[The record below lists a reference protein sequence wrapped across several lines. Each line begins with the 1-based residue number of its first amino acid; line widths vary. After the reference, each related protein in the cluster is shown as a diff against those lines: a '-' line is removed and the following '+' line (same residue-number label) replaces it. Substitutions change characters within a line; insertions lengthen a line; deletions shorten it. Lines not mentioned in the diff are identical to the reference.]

1 MEPSTKPAIPITG
14 SREREFADFFAA
26 TYGDLL
32 RFVQRRVHATEAED
46 VAADVFLVAWRR
58 FDEMP
63 ESSGE
68 SRAWLYGVARR
79 TLLNSARG
87 RGRQRALSVRLAAFT
102 PARSEADVNADLM
115 AARLDI
121 SRVWSELTAADQEAI
136 CLSVLDGLDGPSAA
150 GVLGISPV
158 AFRLRLSRAR
168 RRLRALSDGFPS
180 PSSLE
185 RTES

>member
-1 MEPSTKPAIPITG
+1 MVPGRSLDSGARRRYDRRRVP
-14 SREREFADFFAA
+14 
-26 TYGDLL
+26 YGDRPVKVNDVLNGHVTLL
-32 RFVQRRVHATEAED
+32 PR
-46 VAADVFLVAWRR
+46 
-58 FDEMP
+58 
-63 ESSGE
+63 
-68 SRAWLYGVARR
+68 RR
-79 TLLNSARG
+79 TRLTQEDNATVSTNAL
-87 RGRQRALSVRLAAFT
+87 QRHRHVTSTEPRHIFRKATRLAAFT

-150 GVLGISPV
+150 GVLGITPV

-168 RRLRALSDGFPS
+168 RRLRALSDGCPS